1 MWSHSVL
8 NLKLVYGTI
17 TFDTRPNNDTLAEEM
32 AAMPAIV
39 FNGTPMH
46 LHEIS
51 VDEMSVGKLS
61 IDEISVGKLS
71 INEMSVDEMSV
82 GKLSIDEMSVDAM
95 C

>member
-1 MWSHSVL
+1 MWSHCVL

-17 TFDTRPNNDTLAEEM
+17 TFNTRPNNDTLAEEM
-32 AAMPAIV
+32 TVMPAIV

-61 IDEISVGKLS
+61 IDE
-71 INEMSVDEMSV
+71 
-82 GKLSIDEMSVDAM
+82 MSVDAM